1 MSDFDRHEHIKKHK
15 DRIKKIRQDIKDGK
29 MPKGRN
35 KKEEKSVEEINQ
47 SPVAIRNVLAEEYNR
62 LIREG
67 NPDTKELREQIHDQI
82 KRLEKTNEE

>member
-1 MSDFDRHEHIKKHK
+1 MSDFDRFKHVKKHR

-35 KKEEKSVEEINQ
+35 KKEEKSIEEIIQN
-47 SPVAIRNVLAEEYNR
+47 PAAIRNQLAEEYNH
-62 LIREG
+62 LIRES

-82 KRLEKTNEE
+82 QKLEAS